1 MKNIILALAV
11 LLVSSPVYAG
21 QCSSGSC
28 GSGMRSAY
36 RIPVR
41 GLFSRMRMKRS
52 YARPVMKFETV
63 KTEEKCGSANC
74 CSNGVCSPK
83 MAKNP
88 VVCTKATCPA
98 GCSVNEC
105 CPECCGKKCCPSEK
119 CKCSN

>member
-36 RIPVR
+36 RMPVR

-83 MAKNP
+83 
-88 VVCTKATCPA
+88 VVDEFSGKVCPA
-98 GCSVNEC
+98 GCSVDEC
-105 CPECCGKKCCPSEK
+105 CDKCCEKECCGSAK
-119 CKCSN
+119 CKCTSCK